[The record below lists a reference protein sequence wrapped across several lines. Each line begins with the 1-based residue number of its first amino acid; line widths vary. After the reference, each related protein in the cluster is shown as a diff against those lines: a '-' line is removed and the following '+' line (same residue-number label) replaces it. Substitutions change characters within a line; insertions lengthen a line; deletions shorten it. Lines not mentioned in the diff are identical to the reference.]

1 MKVNWRKIS
10 NLLVPL
16 VGGALLV
23 FVLVSVTIKQKEVTC
38 VDVEIS
44 LFPEE
49 GNYFLDRQL
58 VLNISAG
65 INSVEELKG
74 KSLKELNIFDMEMN
88 LNKSHYVSKAFVTFG
103 HDGVL
108 KLHVIQKQPIFRVM
122 PLKGNGY
129 YVDKS
134 GLKVPL
140 SSNYTLRLPVVNG
153 NIHETYEDSMFV
165 SEKSLMEIR
174 IIFDFIHNDPFWTAF
189 IEQVYVDKFKG
200 IILIPKVGNHTIV
213 LGNSD
218 NLEDKFSRLKIFY
231 LEGLGK
237 VGWEVYQ
244 QIDLSFKGQ
253 IVAKKRN

>member
-1 MKVNWRKIS
+1 MLI
-10 NLLVPL
+10 
-16 VGGALLV
+16 
-23 FVLVSVTIKQKEVTC
+23 VLVSVTIKQKEVTC
-38 VDVEIS
+38 VDVDIS
-44 LFPEE
+44 LYPEE

-65 INSVEELKG
+65 INSAEELKG
-74 KSLKELNIFDMEMN
+74 KTLKELNIFNMEMN
-88 LNKSHYVSKAFVTFG
+88 LNENPYVSEAYVTFG

-108 KLHVIQKQPIFRVM
+108 KLHVIQKQPVFRVM
-122 PLKGNGY
+122 PLKGNGF
-129 YVDKS
+129 YVDNS

-140 SSNYTLRLPVVNG
+140 SMNYTLRLPVVSG
-153 NIHETYEDSMFV
+153 NILETYEDSMFI
-165 SEKSLMEIR
+165 SEKSLMEVR
-174 IIFDFIHNDPFWTAF
+174 NVFEFIHTDPFWTAF